1 MLEFNESINQQQSES
16 ANSNNKKKTWCSYHK
31 SQSHPDDQCYHQRNG
46 SRSSSAD
53 SKHTKDETFV
63 ADSNVTG
70 CNSNFCCKCKCKNKY
85 NEINDESCSPPP
97 RIGFTFAACH
107 LPLSQQVDGFQP
119 LVDSSS
125 SKHLIDPKL
134 IRGVESRML
143 VYTRIKPPKE
153 IGATGDNVLRGTVQG
168 ILLVVVRG
176 TDDVLRTVKLPIV
189 LVPGL
194 TMNSFSTSAAAQK
207 GVTTIIEKSG
217 SSLDLEAFSF
227 QLTRLDNMEYL
238 DLTIAKE
245 VRRMLRRSRCIQIF
259 L

>member
-1 MLEFNESINQQQSES
+1 M
-16 ANSNNKKKTWCSYHK
+16 
-31 SQSHPDDQCYHQRNG
+31 
-46 SRSSSAD
+46 
-53 SKHTKDETFV
+53 
-63 ADSNVTG
+63 
-70 CNSNFCCKCKCKNKY
+70 
-85 NEINDESCSPPP
+85 
-97 RIGFTFAACH
+97 
-107 LPLSQQVDGFQP
+107 
-119 LVDSSS
+119 
-125 SKHLIDPKL
+125 
-134 IRGVESRML
+134 
-143 VYTRIKPPKE
+143 
-153 IGATGDNVLRGTVQG
+153 QG

-245 VRRMLRRSRCIQIF
+245 VRRMLRRSRCIHIF